1 MSRVFAARDV
11 ELGRIVVVKVLPP
24 EMAAG
29 VNAERFRREIQLA
42 ASLQHPHIVPLLH
55 AGHADDLVYY
65 TMPLIEGESLR
76 ARLAREGELPV
87 PEVVRI
93 LRDVADA
100 LAYAHTRGVVHR
112 DIKPDNVLISGHHAM
127 VTDFGVAKAISE
139 ATGRTSLTSMG
150 VALGTPAYMA
160 PEQATADPHVDHRA
174 DLYALGAL
182 GYEML
187 TGRPP
192 FVGTSPHQVLAA
204 QVTELPDPV
213 TDHRAAVPPALAALV
228 MRCLE
233 KKPAD
238 RWQSAAE
245 LHHQFE
251 AMATPTGGMAPTE
264 GPPIISSGT
273 EAAIRRGHPARVATL
288 FALAAVGVLAL
299 VYALLQLLGLPD
311 WVLPG
316 AIGLLAV
323 GLPIMV
329 WTGVIER
336 RRALARTTGR
346 AVAPVGLH
354 RGDRHLYGDAAARHR
369 TRRDAGRERGACG
382 AGSVGPR

>member
-1 MSRVFAARDV
+1 
-11 ELGRIVVVKVLPP
+11 
-24 EMAAG
+24 
-29 VNAERFRREIQLA
+29 
-42 ASLQHPHIVPLLH
+42 
-55 AGHADDLVYY
+55 
-65 TMPLIEGESLR
+65 
-76 ARLAREGELPV
+76 LAREGELPV

-192 FVGTSPHQVLAA
+192 RTSRACGHAVRPRRGGGAGAGVRPTAA
-204 QVTELPDPV
+204 ARSPRLGASRRD
-213 TDHRAAVPPALAALV
+213 RAARGGAADHGV
-228 MRCLE
+228 DGGDRAAASAR
-233 KKPAD
+233 AD
-238 RWQSAAE
+238 DGTGDRACR
-245 LHHQFE
+245 
-251 AMATPTGGMAPTE
+251 ATPLVHVAPR
-264 GPPIISSGT
+264 
-273 EAAIRRGHPARVATL
+273 AARRRG
-288 FALAAVGVLAL
+288 GVR
-299 VYALLQLLGLPD
+299 Y
-311 WVLPG
+311 PG
-316 AIGLLAV
+316 
-323 GLPIMV
+323 
-329 WTGVIER
+329 
-336 RRALARTTGR
+336 
-346 AVAPVGLH
+346 

-382 AGSVGPR
+382 AGSVGPRRVREPHLRHDAGPLGERGVPGGPGPVARRAATRSFRPRGCPPAHEPGSRDAPRCRHGARARPAG